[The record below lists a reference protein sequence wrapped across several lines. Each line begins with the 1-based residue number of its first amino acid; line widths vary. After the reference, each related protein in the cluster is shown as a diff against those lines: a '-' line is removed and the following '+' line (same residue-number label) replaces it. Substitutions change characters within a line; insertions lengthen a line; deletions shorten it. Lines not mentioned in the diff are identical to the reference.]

1 VRGPTHYDVLQVPPS
16 ATTSEIREAY
26 RRLARDHHPD
36 RLASRP
42 IGAADV
48 TMPEINE
55 AYRVLN
61 DAARRAVYDAQ
72 LRGGSAATVER
83 GPAAPPRYSTSASS
97 SSSADSAA
105 SVYASHQGPAR
116 IPWRSLLFVGVLAS
130 VAIVA
135 LAQFVEPGEPRG
147 PDGLIDIGSCVSI
160 EPNGDAREIACVGDP
175 AVDLVVE
182 AFVPFSATCPTG
194 TLAHRDRQGM
204 GIACVGDPGEIPG

>member
-1 VRGPTHYDVLQVPPS
+1 VRRPTHYDVLQVPPS

-36 RLASRP
+36 RIASRP
-42 IGAADV
+42 AATDDV

-72 LRGGSAATVER
+72 LRGGPGPTVER
-83 GPAAPPRYSTSASS
+83 GPAAPPRSSPGAGGSTRVETGDHPYPSQ
-97 SSSADSAA
+97 
-105 SVYASHQGPAR
+105 HGPAR

-147 PDGLIDIGSCVSI
+147 PDGLIEIGSCVSI

-175 AVDLVVE
+175 EIDLVVE

-194 TLAHRDRQGM
+194 TIAHRDRQGM
-204 GIACVGDPGEIPG
+204 GIACVTDRDEIRG

>member
-1 VRGPTHYDVLQVPPS
+1 VRRPTHYDVLQVPPS
-16 ATTSEIREAY
+16 ATTAEIREAY

-36 RLASRP
+36 RIASRP
-42 IGAADV
+42 AATGDV

-72 LRGGSAATVER
+72 LRGGSGPTVER
-83 GPAAPPRYSTSASS
+83 GAAAPPR
-97 SSSADSAA
+97 SSAGPAGSAHA
-105 SVYASHQGPAR
+105 ESSAQPYPSHDGPAR
-116 IPWRSLLFVGVLAS
+116 IPWRSLLFVGVLAT

-147 PDGLIDIGSCVSI
+147 PDGLIEIGSCVSI
-160 EPNGDAREIACVGDP
+160 EPNGDAREVACVGDP

-194 TLAHRDRQGM
+194 TIAHRDRQGM
-204 GIACVGDPGEIPG
+204 GIACVGDRGENSG